1 MIASKTRAFIWHD
14 VARVFVLSLVF
25 GVSPASAA
33 NQRCDVVISV
43 TNAIQANALQIAL
56 DHSGAPAGDFSRDGC
71 VITGAPPAF
80 AEVSVDGDA
89 IDIAWVNQASKFAG
103 PAVFATC
110 QYSTNS
116 PTVPL
121 DATDFVPSVKDCTS
135 GIPPVACSPTVS
147 VAVNNCTQVQPVC
160 GNSVTE
166 LGEACDDGPA
176 GSAVCTSRCTLSAG
190 CTDLPLSGC
199 RTGALRRSKLML
211 RNNTAVATNEKD
223 QGQFDWKNGAATTT
237 EEFGDPVNASPS
249 YYWCVYDAAGL
260 VVGARVR
267 PGGTCDGNPCW
278 SQPNATKLQYKNKY
292 ANTFG
297 VSQLKLVAGP
307 DGKASIRVKAK
318 SKVANFVAPY
328 GMPLT
333 EPLVTQFLVAN
344 GSESLCFEASF
355 PVAGKNDPKQ
365 YSAKGP

>member
-1 MIASKTRAFIWHD
+1 MW
-14 VARVFVLSLVF
+14 VFVLPLAF
-25 GVSPASAA
+25 WVSPASAA

-43 TNAIQANALQIAL
+43 TNAIQANALQIVL

-89 IDIAWVNQASKFAG
+89 IDIAWVNQVSTFSG

-116 PTVPL
+116 PTAPL
-121 DATDFVPSVKDCTS
+121 DAGDFLPSVKDCTS

-147 VAVNNCTQVQPVC
+147 VAVANCTEVESVC
-160 GNSVTE
+160 GNSTTE

-190 CTDLPLSGC
+190 CTDLPLFGC
-199 RTGALRRSKLML
+199 RTGAPRRSKLVL
-211 RNNTAVATNEKD
+211 RNDTKVATNEKD
-223 QGQFDWKNGAATTT
+223 QGQFDWKNGAATTA
-237 EEFGDPVNASPS
+237 EEFGDPVDGAPS
-249 YYWCVYDAAGL
+249 YYWCVYDADGL

-267 PGGTCDGNPCW
+267 PGGTCDGKPCW
-278 SQPNATKLQYKNKY
+278 SRPKATKLQYKNKY

-297 VSQLKLVAGP
+297 VSQLRLVAGP

-318 SKVANFVAPY
+318 SKVANFVAPH

-333 EPLVTQFLVAN
+333 EPVMSQFLVAN
-344 GSESLCFEASF
+344 GNESLCFEASF
-355 PVAGKNDPKQ
+355 AVAGKNDPKQ